1 MWQYLTRPTAAS
13 RDSSDV
19 SEATPSST
27 SASSSST
34 FARLSSYVYD
44 KAADVAFD
52 LAPVEQ
58 SLSLLRISA
67 VLVELSH
74 LVYVTHTADVQQQ
87 THVDLPL
94 LGNFS
99 NRRSVACKLLH
110 FRSATCGNCND
121 NILTIQNLSSVI
133 ATLESFCCT
142 EHTCSADS
150 VQGSL
155 SGPADTVTTTVWRLA
170 S

>member
-1 MWQYLTRPTAAS
+1 MWQYFTKTGSAS
-13 RDSSDV
+13 QDASDA
-19 SEATPSST
+19 SEATSSST
-27 SASSSST
+27 SASSSFT

-87 THVDLPL
+87 THVDLPWQL
-94 LGNFS
+94 QQQ
-99 NRRSVACKLLH
+99 K
-110 FRSATCGNCND
+110 
-121 NILTIQNLSSVI
+121 I
-133 ATLESFCCT
+133 
-142 EHTCSADS
+142 
-150 VQGSL
+150 GSL
-155 SGPADTVTTTVWRLA
+155 QAAALQVSNFWRLQW
-170 S
+170 SHVHNSKSVKRHSNS